1 MNSVDSCDH
10 VPNMDAAMRIVTGE
24 LSTKKRWLYR
34 ALALVIFVWVMA
46 LSSMWLTEPTGLPAS
61 TNVAFAAM
69 LVLGFGWVGV
79 LLWILTRRSCPTAI
93 DRIATGWMA
102 TLACSVSLVLSVAIA
117 AIRNNSWA
125 ALTLAVTGLPIL
137 LAALLLL
144 SSGYT
149 LRRSLLERLKASN
162 MAESEKV

>member
-1 MNSVDSCDH
+1 MKSVDSCDH

-34 ALALVIFVWVMA
+34 AFSLVIFVWVTA
-46 LSSMWLTEPTGLPAS
+46 LTSMWLTEPEGLPTS
-61 TNVAFAAM
+61 TNIAFAAM
-69 LVLGFGWVGV
+69 LSVGFGWVGV

-102 TLACSVSLVLSVAIA
+102 TLACGVSLVLSVAIA
-117 AIRNNSWA
+117 LIRNNSWA

-137 LAALLLL
+137 LAAVLLLN
-144 SSGYT
+144 SGYS
-149 LRRSLLERLKASN
+149 LRRRLLERLEVSRKA
-162 MAESEKV
+162 EGGKV